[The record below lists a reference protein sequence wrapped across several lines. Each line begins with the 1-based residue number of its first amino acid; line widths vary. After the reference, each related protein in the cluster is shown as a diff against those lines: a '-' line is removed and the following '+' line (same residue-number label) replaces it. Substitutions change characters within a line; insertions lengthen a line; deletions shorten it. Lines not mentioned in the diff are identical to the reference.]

1 MVRYCGN
8 VGRQHRH
15 NNVFYVVGRGE
26 ARQKCFDPDCKF
38 YMGEGFNVEGWEEM
52 EMQGIDEAIFED
64 IDAHPELW
72 P

>member
-1 MVRYCGN
+1 M
-8 VGRQHRH
+8 
-15 NNVFYVVGRGE
+15 FYVVGKGE

-38 YMGEGFNVEGWEEM
+38 YVGPSFEVGSCEDM
-52 EMQGIDEAIFED
+52 EVDEFDAMLFDE